1 MKVVFE
7 ELRVE
12 KDKVSKLREANR
24 ILDKTSRMQQERMIR
39 LEENV
44 RELRLIKK
52 KNDFEYN
59 SD

>member
-1 MKVVFE
+1 
-7 ELRVE
+7 
-12 KDKVSKLREANR
+12 
-24 ILDKTSRMQQERMIR
+24 MQQERMIR